1 MKNLHT
7 NHLIDELIAKSMED
21 ALSNFPPWQE
31 TEISHEAEDV
41 LASLPREQNDCLRSY
56 LNEVAEQE
64 VTEKHTLYLQ
74 GILDGIAL
82 AGIVQL
88 EQHIAYGHWEKFRKQ
103 ILRGNHLR
111 PDYKK

>member
-7 NHLIDELIAKSMED
+7 NHLFDELIAKSMED
-21 ALSNFPPWQE
+21 ALSNLPPWQE
-31 TEISHEAEDV
+31 TEISRKAEDV
-41 LASLPREQNDCLRSY
+41 LASLSQEQNDCLRSY
-56 LNEVAEQE
+56 LNELAEQE
-64 VTEKHTLYLQ
+64 STEKQALYLQ

-88 EQHIAYGHWEKFRKQ
+88 EQHIAYGRGKKLRKQ
-103 ILRGNHLR
+103 ILRENHLR

>member
-7 NHLIDELIAKSMED
+7 NHLFDELIAKSMED
-21 ALSNFPPWQE
+21 ALSNLPPWQE
-31 TEISHEAEDV
+31 TEISHKAEDV

-56 LNEVAEQE
+56 LNELAEQE
-64 VTEKHTLYLQ
+64 AAEKHALYLQ

-88 EQHIAYGHWEKFRKQ
+88 EQHIAHGHWKRLRNQ
-103 ILRGNHLR
+103 ILRGNYLR

>member
-7 NHLIDELIAKSMED
+7 NHLFDELIAKSMED
-21 ALSNFPPWQE
+21 ALSNLPPWQE
-31 TEISHEAEDV
+31 TETSRKAEDDLV
-41 LASLPREQNDCLRSY
+41 SLPKEQNDSLRSY
-56 LNEVAEQE
+56 LNELAEQE
-64 VTEKHTLYLQ
+64 AAEKHALYLQ

-88 EQHIAYGHWEKFRKQ
+88 EQHVAYGRWKKLRKQ
-103 ILRGNHLR
+103 ILRENHLR

>member
-7 NHLIDELIAKSMED
+7 NHLFDELIAKSMED
-21 ALSNFPPWQE
+21 ALSNLPPWQE
-31 TEISHEAEDV
+31 TEASRKVENV
-41 LASLPREQNDCLRSY
+41 LVFLPKEQNDSLRSY
-56 LNEVAEQE
+56 LNELAEQE
-64 VTEKHTLYLQ
+64 AAEKHALYLQ

-88 EQHIAYGHWEKFRKQ
+88 EQHIAYGRWKKLRKQ
-103 ILRGNHLR
+103 ILRENHLR